1 MPPSGGCDGIRVN
14 IDFNMN
20 DLSLL
25 TDLENLALMGGH
37 GDEFACKVSP
47 TLLSSLTNL
56 SSLFLDK
63 CDLRNL
69 SHDTFGA
76 LVNLHIFHMKNSINY
91 SHINLDL
98 LPRLKWL
105 NLDNENSTGE
115 RNRDLPLFQ
124 RLSKELRIFEIG
136 LDISEAGLK
145 TLKNF
150 SHENLLMIDVK
161 CEEWKLDDHW
171 FGGFPSLKALK
182 MDSCSL
188 RKLPVSEKMSKLEWL
203 NLQQNKLVSLE
214 DRGGF
219 LANLKKLNLNTNALK
234 LDRPDVFKGLAQL
247 SKLVLTYNEID
258 IIHKEAFRGLN
269 KLETLDLSNNQLSN
283 LDPETFA
290 HVPQLK
296 HLDLSWNRVT
306 IDKSTFGG
314 HLKQL
319 KTLIIKNNIMKN
331 CQDGVFASLVNCELL
346 DLSWNSIPRIGS
358 NMLSGLSSLKILNLS
373 NNEIDEIASDAFAT
387 TSSLEDV
394 VLVYNRLTNEIQDE
408 LRVKLSS
415 TQAKAAR
422 IHLDFEFD
430 SDWMELLRNKNSVFT
445 V

>member
-1 MPPSGGCDGIRVN
+1 MPPSGGCDGIKVN

-25 TDLENLALMGGH
+25 TGLENLSLMGGH
-37 GDEFACKVSP
+37 GDEFACKLSP
-47 TLLSSLTNL
+47 TLLLSSLTNL
-56 SSLFLDK
+56 CSLFLDK

-69 SHDTFGA
+69 SHDSFGA
-76 LVNLHIFHMKNSINY
+76 LVNLRIFHMKNALNY

-115 RNRDLPLFQ
+115 RNRDLSLIQ
-124 RLSKELRIFEIG
+124 RLSDELRIVEIG
-136 LDISEAGLK
+136 LDISEAALK
-145 TLKNF
+145 ILRNF
-150 SHENLLMIDVK
+150 SHENLIMIDVK
-161 CEEWKLDDHW
+161 CQEWKLDDGW

-182 MDSCSL
+182 MDFCSL
-188 RKLPVSEKMSKLEWL
+188 TKLPVSEKLPNLEWL

-214 DRGGF
+214 DRGCF
-219 LANLKKLNLNTNALK
+219 LVNLKKLNLNTNALK

-258 IIHKEAFRGLN
+258 VIHKEAFRGLN
-269 KLETLDLSNNQLSN
+269 KLEALDLSNNQLSN

-290 HVPQLK
+290 HVPQLE

-306 IDKSTFGG
+306 VDKSTTFG

-319 KTLIIKNNIMKN
+319 KTLIIKNNIIKN
-331 CQDGVFASLVNCELL
+331 CQDGVFASLQNCQLL

-358 NMLSGLSSLKILNLS
+358 SMFDGLSSLKILNLS
-373 NNEIDEIASDAFAT
+373 NNEIDEIASDAFAA

-394 VLVYNRLTNEIQDE
+394 LLFYNRLPNEIQDK
-408 LRVKLSS
+408 LRVKLAS
-415 TQAKAAR
+415 TPAKAAR
-422 IHLDFEFD
+422 IHLEFD
-430 SDWMELLRNKNSVFT
+430 SDWMELLRDKNSVFT